1 MRDLATIDVLR
12 MYDVEDVYYQRPSC
26 IGYITVPCRQAVS
39 TVFENAA
46 GFGMLKQNG
55 GIGVCLY
62 IKEANFES
70 PLLPNAV

>member
-1 MRDLATIDVLR
+1 

-26 IGYITVPCRQAVS
+26 VGYITVPCRQAVS

-46 GFGMLKQNG
+46 GFAMLKQNG

-62 IKEANFES
+62 IEEANFES
-70 PLLPNAV
+70 PLSPTLCESDCH